1 MRINLKRKEKEE
13 DNMIL
18 NNKKEENRTI
28 TINNKNYYENELNET
43 MRNSLIALS
52 TQKTNKARLQI
63 DVNNAEILILHHGKI
78 VDEELAKIRP
88 IAENIIAED
97 KTFENGKS

>member
-1 MRINLKRKEKEE
+1 
-13 DNMIL
+13 MIL

-78 VDEELAKIRP
+78 VDEELAKIKP
-88 IAENIIAED
+88 ISENIIAED
-97 KTFENGKS
+97 KTYENGTS